1 MKYISAKKSLVL
13 LALSTLVHILIWA
26 LPSFFE
32 NMLFQKIVFILF
44 ALWGFILA
52 LLFFFINGGVWSV
65 TDGDYEKEYYRSLKE
80 GKAVGEG
87 ENLRYNPLNLS
98 LCKRIYYSKILV
110 CLIFSVILV
119 FAFEYISIIL
129 QKL

>member
-1 MKYISAKKSLVL
+1 MKYLGAKKTLVL
-13 LALSTLVHILIWA
+13 LALSTLVHVFLWA

-44 ALWGFILA
+44 AVWGFVLA
-52 LLFFFINGGVWSV
+52 LLFFFINGGVWSIV
-65 TDGDYEKEYYRSLKE
+65 QGDWEKEYIKSLRE
-80 GKAVGEG
+80 GKAQNEG
-87 ENLRYNPLNLS
+87 ENLRYNPLNLT
-98 LCKRIYYSKILV
+98 LCKRIYLSKIVV
-110 CLIFSVILV
+110 CLLFSVILV